1 MPGNCSPNWR
11 ETGLVME
18 IAVWLRGLSLERYAE
33 VYRDNVIELEV
44 LPGHPARIRTP
55 GFLLALSV
63 RTFVVYGGKHMSRQA
78 QRTLTCPSTE
88 STRRS
93 FILKAT
99 GTAACSTVAQKLAQ
113 AAIVQTDTARLPPIP
128 LPAGIRSRVGG
139 QKPTVCAAPARIS
152 GACLCMAQGD
162 AAPRFCGIS
171 CTRAG
176 HERLWSDHRVGRQ
189 L

>member
-1 MPGNCSPNWR
+1 MVARSVSR
-11 ETGLVME
+11 
-18 IAVWLRGLSLERYAE
+18 AVRRGISRQRHRAGSLTWAILLGYE
-33 VYRDNVIELEV
+33 
-44 LPGHPARIRTP
+44 HQ
-55 GFLLALSV
+55 GFLIALSV

-152 GACLCMAQGD
+152 GACLCLAQGD